1 MLATRAKELQAQLAP
16 TLQRVQTELGA
27 AGTKA
32 QVCGV
37 WRELL
42 TPSCRGFCRLVYLLA
57 PLKTPGSSW
66 RIWFLPRRARVAIVS
81 SSFCAMVTH
90 SLRMPWTASLFLLSH
105 R

>member
-32 QVCGV
+32 QVRG
-37 WRELL
+37 LL
-42 TPSCRGFCRLVYLLA
+42 FGLVPLSCRSFCRLVYLLA

-66 RIWFLPRRARVAIVS
+66 RMWFLPRRARVAIVS
-81 SSFCAMVTH
+81 SSFCALVTH
-90 SLRMPWTASLFLLSH
+90 SFRMTWTASLFLLSH